1 MDEFSYVE
9 AFLSGTSRLRSL
21 TLRINA
27 KKKLQHTL
35 SQVTNH
41 NGKRTVYRFKFGVAE
56 FSRRSQDA
64 GLTKY
69 YVANRFGGKNEL

>member
-1 MDEFSYVE
+1 MEKFSYVD
-9 AFLSGTSRLRSL
+9 AFLSGTSRPRSL
-21 TLRINA
+21 TLRVNA
-27 KKKLQHTL
+27 EKKLLHTL

-41 NGKRTVYRFKFGVAE
+41 NGKRTVSRFKFSVAE

-69 YVANRFGGKNEL
+69 YVSNRFWRKKN